1 MALERAQNSKSTINS
16 AAASMGAIKAQRLV
30 SGVTEAMVNRKA
42 IGVAVA
48 GPKVRKA
55 AFFAAQS

>member
-1 MALERAQNSKSTINS
+1 MALERAQNSKSTINA

-42 IGVAVA
+42 IGVSQA

-55 AFFAAQS
+55 AFFAAQ